1 MHKSKDVDALGA
13 GWRKASRSLNNG
25 ACVEVA
31 SASAAVK
38 VRDSVDPA
46 GPVVSYPTQTWQSF
60 LTTAKAGAFDVVN

>member
-1 MHKSKDVDALGA
+1 MHMSNDFDAQGA

-31 SASAAVK
+31 SSAPGIM

-46 GPVVSYPTQTWQSF
+46 GPVVSYPTRTWQSF
-60 LTTAKAGAFDVVN
+60 LATAKAGAFDVVS